1 MAKLEVELS
10 NGIRELYP
18 HSYEDKSLEME
29 RKEEIYSKN
38 LDKRRLKKWK
48 NLTKSNSSSRKEIKE
63 VELNKSKNVIHNNTS
78 IQRNSHEDSLGVE
91 QSANKARFIT
101 DNRASRRKKKK
112 TYAEEWSLGTLT

>member
-18 HSYEDKSLEME
+18 HNYEDKSLEME

-48 NLTKSNSSSRKEIKE
+48 NLTKSNS
-63 VELNKSKNVIHNNTS
+63 
-78 IQRNSHEDSLGVE
+78 
-91 QSANKARFIT
+91 
-101 DNRASRRKKKK
+101 
-112 TYAEEWSLGTLT
+112 